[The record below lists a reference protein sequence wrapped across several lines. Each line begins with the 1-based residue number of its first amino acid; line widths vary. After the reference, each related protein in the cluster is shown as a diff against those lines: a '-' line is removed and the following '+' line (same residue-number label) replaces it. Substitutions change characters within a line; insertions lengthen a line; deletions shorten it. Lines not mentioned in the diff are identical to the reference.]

1 METGEA
7 KMIEHSKRIWPSGF
21 VSLTDAAQAEAERC
35 NRQEVTA
42 EWYLTVGLDHDMQ
55 LWAWLDGQSDCGLDP
70 WRMIDGP
77 EDMPKARY
85 FVQRNHLARAQ

>member
-1 METGEA
+1 
-7 KMIEHSKRIWPSGF
+7 MIEHTKHTFASGLCHF
-21 VSLTDAAQAEAERC
+21 TDQAQAEAEHC

-42 EWYLTVGLDHDMQ
+42 DWYMTVGLDHDMQ
-55 LWAWLDGQSDCGLDP
+55 LWAWLDGQSDYGMDP

-85 FVQRNHLARAQ
+85 FVQRNHLARAA

>member
-1 METGEA
+1 
-7 KMIEHSKRIWPSGF
+7 MIEHTTHTFASGF
-21 VSLTDAAQAEAERC
+21 VQFTDRAQAEAERC

-42 EWYLTVGLDHDMQ
+42 DWYMTVGIDYDMQ
-55 LWAWLDGQSDCGLDP
+55 LWAWLDGQSDDGMDP

-85 FVQRNHLARAQ
+85 FVQRNQLARAA